1 MQQREIVV
9 LKPMPFQALSCKG
22 GALISICMSKA
33 LILRIL
39 GWHLLGS
46 TTAIMLPSIPTYGGP
61 WLFIDSHIQRIVFET
76 EETTVTQQVSHRPIK
91 RYYRGHKELRPSTS
105 HNGESPLLKPAGIQF
120 ATKSMLGTTSGEHRK
135 LIGVKTTSLFGYEV

>member
-9 LKPMPFQALSCKG
+9 LESMPFQALRCKD

-33 LILRIL
+33 LILRVL

-46 TTAIMLPSIPTYGGP
+46 TTAIMLPSIPTYGGT

-76 EETTVTQQVSHRPIK
+76 EGTTVTQQVSHRPIK
-91 RYYRGHKELRPSTS
+91 HYRGHKELRPSTS
-105 HNGESPLLKPAGIQF
+105 HNGESPLLKSTGIQF
-120 ATKSMLGTTSGEHRK
+120 ATKSMLGTTNGEHRK
-135 LIGVKTTSLFGYEV
+135 LIGVKSTSLFGYEV